1 MSADDKM
8 PNIAK
13 NLKDVRCRIDD
24 AAKSAGRNP
33 SDVTLIAVS
42 KTRPPEYVSA
52 ALAAGQLD
60 FGENR
65 PQELSQKAEILP
77 NNIKWHQIGQLQ
89 KNKVRHIIDKV

>member
-52 ALAAGQLD
+52 ALASGQLD

-65 PQELSQKAEILP
+65 PQELAQKAEILP
-77 NNIKWHQIGQLQ
+77 NNINAG
-89 KNKVRHIIDKV
+89 

>member
-42 KTRPPEYVSA
+42 
-52 ALAAGQLD
+52 
-60 FGENR
+60 
-65 PQELSQKAEILP
+65 
-77 NNIKWHQIGQLQ
+77 
-89 KNKVRHIIDKV
+89 

>member
-52 ALAAGQLD
+52 ALAVG
-60 FGENR
+60 
-65 PQELSQKAEILP
+65 
-77 NNIKWHQIGQLQ
+77 
-89 KNKVRHIIDKV
+89 